1 MAATEK
7 ISITITKQMKESL
20 EAHVAS
26 GAYASTSE
34 VIREAIRNWQDD
46 KWETPEQIAYMKAKV
61 QEALDDPRPSIPAE
75 EVFARLKQR
84 FDEDNAKDAAA

>member
-20 EAHVAS
+20 DAHVAS

-34 VIREAIRNWQDD
+34 IIREAIRNWQDD
-46 KWETPEQIAYMKAKV
+46 KWAVSYTH
-61 QEALDDPRPSIPAE
+61 LDVYKRQPLMPIGLINCA
-75 EVFARLKQR
+75 
-84 FDEDNAKDAAA
+84 NG

>member
-20 EAHVAS
+20 DVYVAS

-46 KWETPEQIAYMKAKV
+46 RWETPEQIAYMKRKV
-61 QEALDDPRPSIPAE
+61 REAMDDSRPMITLE
-75 EVFARLKQR
+75 ESKARFKLYAQSK
-84 FDEDNAKDAAA
+84 KVAAR